1 MTGQNP
7 EQRWQNGKHYKT
19 CPYFYNAIEKYG
31 WDNFE
36 HIIFMN
42 NLSFSQAEK
51 IEHKLILLFN
61 AQNNNIG
68 YNIKSGALMENMQ
81 KKQKKKLD

>member
-36 HIIFMN
+36 HIILQK
-42 NLSFSQAEK
+42 NLSQEQAN
-51 IEHKLILLFN
+51 ILE
-61 AQNNNIG
+61 I
-68 YNIKSGALMENMQ
+68 
-81 KKQKKKLD
+81 